1 MKQGYNQKY
10 GRSIPV
16 IPSIF
21 AIPSP
26 ANQVGFG
33 TASSVLTDYLVD
45 ANADFVRQGVQL
57 GATVYNL
64 ATGDA
69 AVVTT
74 LTSTQV
80 ELTDDIFT
88 GVGQPY
94 AIGNTV
100 SGLGCAIWTGTGG
113 NIAGTTIEGDAISLT
128 NVPAGVILPIIFKIV
143 DTSGT
148 TATNMVALFE

>member
-74 LTSTQV
+74 ITSTQV

-113 NIAGTTIEGDAISLT
+113 NIVGTTIEGDFISLT
-128 NVPAGVILPIIFKIV
+128 NVPAGVILPIIFNTI
-143 DTSGT
+143 SSSS
-148 TATNMVALFE
+148 ANSMVALFE

>member
-1 MKQGYNQKY
+1 MRYLNPQYR
-10 GRSIPV
+10 RSIP
-16 IPSIF
+16 IMPSIY

-33 TASSVLTDYLVD
+33 VTSSVLTDYLVD

-64 ATGDA
+64 STGDA

-88 GVGQPY
+88 GVGQLY
-94 AIGNTV
+94 VIGNV
-100 SGLGCAIWTGTGG
+100 ISGLGCAIWTGTGG
-113 NIAGTTIEGDAISLT
+113 NIAGTTIDGDAISLT
-128 NVPAGVILPIIFKIV
+128 NVPAGVILPILFKIV
-143 DTSGT
+143 DPSGT
-148 TATNMVALFE
+148 TATNMQALFE

>member
-10 GRSIPV
+10 TRSIPV
-16 IPSIF
+16 FPSQF

-33 TASSVLTDYLVD
+33 ATSAVLADYLVD
-45 ANADFVRQGVQL
+45 TNVDFVKQGVL
-57 GATVYNL
+57 PGATVYNL

-74 LTSTQV
+74 ITSTQV

-88 GVGQPY
+88 DVGQPY
-94 AIGNTV
+94 AICNTV

-113 NIAGTTIEGDAISLT
+113 NIAGTTIEGDFISLT
-128 NVPAGVILPIIFKIV
+128 NVPAGVILPIIFMIV
-143 DTSGT
+143 DPSGT